1 MDAPNDPSPTEDES
15 SSSAD
20 SSPVVGTDTRE
31 AVHGAD
37 GPVEGMQVDEAAP
50 SLEGSTTP
58 APRTDNGGTGRRGI
72 NTLLSAV
79 KHRSRAGDIAGGGG

>member
-50 SLEGSTTP
+50 SLERSTTP
-58 APRTDNGGTGRRGI
+58 APRTEAPAVEASI
-72 NTLLSAV
+72 PYLLSAV
-79 KHRSRAGDIAGGGG
+79 EHRSRAGDIAGGGG